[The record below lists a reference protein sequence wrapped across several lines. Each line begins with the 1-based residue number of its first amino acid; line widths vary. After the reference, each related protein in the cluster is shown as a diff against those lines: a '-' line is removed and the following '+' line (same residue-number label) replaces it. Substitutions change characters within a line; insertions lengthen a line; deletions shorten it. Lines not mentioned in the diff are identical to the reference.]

1 MHSQLNC
8 MIKEKAILHTEEFH
22 VDEERQLISM
32 TLDGLQ
38 SVLNTAFQLAADV
51 VDSEYDR
58 LKILQLQIK

>member
-8 MIKEKAILHTEEFH
+8 MIKEKAVIHTEEFH

-38 SVLNTAFQLAADV
+38 SVLNTAFQLAADI
-51 VDSEYDR
+51 VDSESDR
-58 LKILQLQIK
+58 IKILELQIK

>member
-1 MHSQLNC
+1 
-8 MIKEKAILHTEEFH
+8 MIKEQAVIHTEEYH

-32 TLDGLQ
+32 TLEGLE

-58 LKILQLQIK
+58 LKILELQIK

>member
-1 MHSQLNC
+1 MNSQLNC
-8 MIKEKAILHTEEFH
+8 MIKEKAVLQTEEFH

-58 LKILQLQIK
+58 LKILELQIK

>member
-8 MIKEKAILHTEEFH
+8 MIKEQAVIHTEEYH

-32 TLDGLQ
+32 TLEGLE

-58 LKILQLQIK
+58 LKILELQIK

>member
-8 MIKEKAILHTEEFH
+8 MLKEKAVMKTEEFH
-22 VDEERQLISM
+22 VDEERQLICM

-51 VDSEYDR
+51 VSDNAER
-58 LKILQLQIK
+58 NEILNFQVK

>member
-1 MHSQLNC
+1 
-8 MIKEKAILHTEEFH
+8 MIKEQAVIHTEEYH

-58 LKILQLQIK
+58 LKILELQIK